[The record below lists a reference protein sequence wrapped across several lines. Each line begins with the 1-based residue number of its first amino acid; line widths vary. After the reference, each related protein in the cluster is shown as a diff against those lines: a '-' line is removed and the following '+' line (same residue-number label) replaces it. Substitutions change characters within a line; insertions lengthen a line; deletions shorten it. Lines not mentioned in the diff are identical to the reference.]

1 MKKTKGWTYVSDLDI
16 FGDDTADDVNVDPT
30 VDDIDVLGDVKED
43 TVPVPDVP
51 EVPAVVAPEAPV
63 ESVDEVSKGDS
74 EIEDIDKWLDDL
86 LKNATQVEEKVDEVQ
101 AAVEATGDE
110 ELIKLVDDLQTMLA
124 ETKVENDE
132 LKKQVEISNNRYLNK
147 FGSEEELSIY
157 KGEVE
162 KLQGNPKLMAFVK
175 YFGTD
180 NEKIKPKLISIASD
194 FLYDLTGQDI
204 SSLIEEKDKAGLS
217 ILNAAGSDAQMI
229 PDTKVMEDVEDTFDD
244 SWLFGK

>member
-16 FGDDTADDVNVDPT
+16 FGDEPEDTINEDPT
-30 VDDIDVLGDVKED
+30 VDDIDVLGDIKED
-43 TVPVPDVP
+43 IPTVIEEPVV
-51 EVPAVVAPEAPV
+51 EQEVAPEAPV
-63 ESVDEVSKGDS
+63 ESVEEVNKGDS

-86 LKNATQVEEKVDEVQ
+86 LKNATQVEQKADEVQ
-101 AAVEATGDE
+101 AAAEATGDE

-132 LKKQVEISNNRYLNK
+132 LRKQVEISNNRYLNK

-157 KGEVE
+157 KGEIE

-180 NEKIKPKLISIASD
+180 NEKIKPKLISIAAD

-217 ILNAAGSDAQMI
+217 ILNAASSDSQMI
-229 PDTKVMEDVEDTFDD
+229 PDTKVVEEAKDDYDD
-244 SWLFGK
+244 SWLFWM